1 MFTAPRREARLIR
14 LAVAVKERKGN
25 KGKMKNYRRLL
36 WFLRPY
42 IWPHFTVAMICML
55 IYSATS
61 GALPFLTKRIFD
73 DVFANRDEATLA
85 FLPFLII
92 GVFAVRG
99 LVSFGE
105 HYLMTYIN
113 GHVITDI
120 RNAVHGH
127 ILSLSISFFHRNSTG
142 SLISRLTNDVGL
154 ISQALTDAVVSLLR
168 DSVSLI
174 FLTVA
179 AFIMDPFLG
188 LIAFVVFP
196 LSVFP
201 MMSMGKKIRRF
212 TKKGQVTIGQLTS
225 LMQEAIQGIRIV
237 KAFGME
243 GYERNRFLRENRRLL
258 KLGIR
263 RGRVRAITTP
273 AMELLAAFAIGG
285 VVWYGGYSVIG
296 GNRTQGQFMAFMA
309 AMFLMYQPFKKLV
322 GTNNLLQQGIV
333 AAERVYEILD
343 IQSDVQD
350 KLEARPA
357 PRLARGIE
365 FHDVSFGY
373 GAKLVLKDI
382 NLRIEKGEMVALV
395 GVSGVGKSTLADLI
409 PRFYDVSAGKITI
422 DGVDIR
428 DVVLKSLRSQIGI
441 VTQHTFLF
449 NDTIKNNI
457 AYGDT
462 SKEME
467 HVIAAAK
474 AAHAHEF
481 VTALPKG
488 YDSVIGE
495 LGMRLSGGERQRIA
509 IARALLKDPPILILD
524 EATSSLDS
532 HSEKLVQE
540 ALEHL
545 MVGRTVLVIAHRLST
560 IRKANR
566 IIVLM
571 DGAIT
576 EEGTHEELLAKKAE
590 YNKLYTLQLLEGE
603 EGQRKRLLH

>member
-1 MFTAPRREARLIR
+1 
-14 LAVAVKERKGN
+14 
-25 KGKMKNYRRLL
+25 
-36 WFLRPY
+36 
-42 IWPHFTVAMICML
+42 ML

-61 GALPFLTKRIFD
+61 GALPFLTKKIFD
-73 DVFANRDEATLA
+73 DVFANRDQATLA
-85 FLPFLII
+85 FLPFVII

-365 FHDVSFGY
+365 FHDVCFGY
-373 GAKLVLKDI
+373 GAKLVLRNI

-462 SKEME
+462 SKEIE
-467 HVIAAAK
+467 HVMAAAK

-560 IRKANR
+560 IRRANR